1 MTSALSKT
9 STISEPRCKLQKFLP
24 PKTSKFHKTLVL
36 DLDETLIHSY
46 FDCCAPRTPDLS
58 FDIIIEKK
66 KIHVNSIVRPGAR
79 EFLESVSGI
88 FEVVIFTASLSEYA
102 NPLLDFI
109 DKNKKCKFRLYRE
122 HCCSFT
128 NGFTNSFTK
137 DLKKLDRDM
146 KNLIII
152 DNNPRSYMLNKDN
165 GIPIKTW
172 VEDINDRELIND

>member
-1 MTSALSKT
+1 M
-9 STISEPRCKLQKFLP
+9 
-24 PKTSKFHKTLVL
+24 
-36 DLDETLIHSY
+36 
-46 FDCCAPRTPDLS
+46 
-58 FDIIIEKK
+58 
-66 KIHVNSIVRPGAR
+66 
-79 EFLESVSGI
+79 ESVSAI

-172 VEDINDRELIND
+172 VEDINDRELIKLIPYLTFLGNENIEDVRPFLRQVNSGNILNYEKFDQIISNYNTDKEKTKKTDLVIQ